1 MKRATF
7 AVFLLL
13 AVGACAHAPVCHPS
27 LPFPLTKDCLVK
39 RYTIAEAEKEHFVLG
54 RPFGYQNQQWKEF
67 IAQMK
72 PGDEL
77 WLYRSSPVPPGPP
90 RPGEFAL
97 GFEEGFLILRECRY
111 VDRLTTLV
119 S

>member
-1 MKRATF
+1 MKRA
-7 AVFLLL
+7 AVAVLFLL
-13 AVGACAHAPVCHPS
+13 AAACAHAPVCDPS
-27 LPFPLTKDCLVK
+27 LPFPLTKECLVK
-39 RYTIAEAEKEHFVLG
+39 RYTLRQAEKEHFVLG
-54 RPFGYQNQQWKEF
+54 RPFGYQNEQWKAF

-77 WLYRSSPVPPGPP
+77 WLYRNSPVPPGSL

-97 GFEEGFLILRECRY
+97 GFEEGFLILRGCTY